1 MFWILDL
8 MNGYVCICARLR
20 IEKIVYCE
28 IVNCVLCVVAE
39 EEEIRWTRPSSP
51 LIAPMEKMR
60 IEKDG
65 YKPRETRGKNGE

>member
-28 IVNCVLCVVAE
+28 NCELCIVRCCRE
-39 EEEIRWTRPSSP
+39 KEIRWTRPSSP

-60 IEKDG
+60 IGKDG
-65 YKPRETRGKNGE
+65 YKPRET